1 MALPIEINL
10 SEEVLQRLQIAKDI
24 VQQARQSLQNT
35 AATTTDSAINTVTTT
50 WEQAKGSLEQS
61 WQTAE
66 QLKSTTSGAVQ
77 TAINSSI
84 NDWLTQHPVVFRLVQ
99 ILGWAANHPIISLVI
114 LVFALAL
121 LWSLIRAIVRVIE
134 TASWSLLKVP
144 VKLLLALVKVSFVSL
159 TQVSSFAV
167 QRITPTKTTDNLPVL
182 LPENLQK
189 SKQLR
194 LAEISTRLAAI
205 QKEQHELFQ
214 EAADLIASDTI
225 ELKISEIKPLK
236 NVESHLG

>member
-10 SEEVLQRLQIAKDI
+10 SEEVLQRLQTAKDI

-35 AATTTDSAINTVTTT
+35 AATTTDRAINKVTTT
-50 WEQAKGSLEQS
+50 LEQAKGSLEQS

-99 ILGWAANHPIISLVI
+99 ILSWAANHPIISLVI

-121 LWSLIRAIVRVIE
+121 FWSIIRAIVRVIE

-144 VKLLLALVKVSFVSL
+144 VNLLLALVKVSFVSL
-159 TQVSSFAV
+159 TQVGSFAV
-167 QRITPTKTTDNLPVL
+167 QRITLTKTIDNLPVL
-182 LPENLQK
+182 LPENFQTN
-189 SKQLR
+189 KQQR
-194 LAEISTRLAAI
+194 LVEISTRLAAI
-205 QKEQHELFQ
+205 QNEQQELLQ